1 MGKKSGSAGE
11 KKVKEEKA
19 KAFVLKV
26 DMHCDCKGCNDKIR
40 AAVKDITLLQGIES
54 WDQSALGSKGE
65 LRLVATAD
73 PEKLQQRLHKATRKN
88 VALLFPKEK
97 DHNHKPAAGNNNK
110 DAAAVQAQSQ
120 QTAWAN
126 HLLSGAGWNA
136 HGGYQPAAG
145 YATTAYPSW
154 TVQQP
159 DPYAAYSGG
168 AAYPAAASGGW
179 GAAYPAYPHPPA
191 AHGHGAYGWHGH
203 GY

>member
-1 MGKKSGSAGE
+1 MGKKSGRGGE
-11 KKVKEEKA
+11 KKEKA

-65 LRLVATAD
+65 LRLVATAE
-73 PEKLQQRLHKATRKN
+73 PEKLQHRLHKATRKN
-88 VALLFPKEK
+88 VALLFPKDK
-97 DHNHKPAAGNNNK
+97 DKEHNHNHKA

-126 HLLSGAGWNA
+126 HLLAGTGTGWNTYG
-136 HGGYQPAAG
+136 GGYHQPAAG
-145 YATTAYPSW
+145 YATQSAYPSW

-159 DPYAAYSGG
+159 ADPYAAYFGG

-179 GAAYPAYPHPPA
+179 GAAYYPPPT
-191 AHGHGAYGWHGH
+191 HGHGAYGWHGH